1 MLKIRDIETGYGK
14 VKILHG
20 VDLTVPNAGIVAL
33 LGGNGTGKSTL
44 LKCVSGLLRPWSGTI
59 EFDGQPIS
67 RLRPDRIVRL
77 GLVQVTQSKDSFPV
91 LTVEENLRMGAFS
104 RSDKA
109 GISEDMDKV
118 FHYFPV
124 LKERR
129 SQLAATLSGGE
140 IQMMVIG
147 RGLMA
152 RPKMI
157 MFDEPSA
164 ALSPK
169 VVSDICS
176 AIGRIRDEGITILLV
191 EQNVNMA
198 LMLADY
204 GYVIRDGRIDIEGKS
219 DDLLD
224 AASVR
229 EAYFGGT
236 VADTSSSR
244 TGGSLSKSSQTDTSL
259 KGDQK

>member
-1 MLKIRDIETGYGK
+1 MLKIRDLETGYGK

-20 VDLTVPNAGIVAL
+20 VDLTVPNGGIVAL

-44 LKCVSGLLRPWSGTI
+44 LKCVSGLLRAWSGTI
-59 EFDGQPIS
+59 EFNGQPIS

-91 LTVEENLRMGAFS
+91 LTVEENLRMGAYT
-104 RSDKA
+104 RSDRA
-109 GISEDMDKV
+109 SIAEDMDKV
-118 FHYFPV
+118 FDYFPV

-169 VVSDICS
+169 VVLDICT
-176 AIGRIRDEGITILLV
+176 AIGRIRDEGLTILLV
-191 EQNVNMA
+191 EQNVRLA

-219 DDLLD
+219 DRLID
-224 AASVR
+224 ADAVR
-229 EAYFGGT
+229 EAHFGGT
-236 VADTSSSR
+236 VA
-244 TGGSLSKSSQTDTSL
+244 GVQE
-259 KGDQK
+259 

>member
-1 MLKIRDIETGYGK
+1 
-14 VKILHG
+14 
-20 VDLTVPNAGIVAL
+20 
-33 LGGNGTGKSTL
+33 
-44 LKCVSGLLRPWSGTI
+44 
-59 EFDGQPIS
+59 
-67 RLRPDRIVRL
+67 
-77 GLVQVTQSKDSFPV
+77 
-91 LTVEENLRMGAFS
+91 
-104 RSDKA
+104 
-109 GISEDMDKV
+109 
-118 FHYFPV
+118 
-124 LKERR
+124 
-129 SQLAATLSGGE
+129 
-140 IQMMVIG
+140 VIG

-219 DDLLD
+219 DDLID

-244 TGGSLSKSSQTDTSL
+244 TGGSLSKTSQTDTSL

>member
-1 MLKIRDIETGYGK
+1 M
-14 VKILHG
+14 
-20 VDLTVPNAGIVAL
+20 
-33 LGGNGTGKSTL
+33 
-44 LKCVSGLLRPWSGTI
+44 
-59 EFDGQPIS
+59 
-67 RLRPDRIVRL
+67 RL

-91 LTVEENLRMGAFS
+91 LTVDENLRMGAYT
-104 RSDKA
+104 RSDRA
-109 GISEDMDKV
+109 GIAEDMDKV
-118 FHYFPV
+118 FEYFPV

-157 MFDEPSA
+157 MFDEPSS

-204 GYVIRDGRIDIEGKS
+204 GYIIRDGRVDIEGKS
-219 DDLLD
+219 DTLIDS
-224 AASVR
+224 AAVR
-229 EAYFGGT
+229 QAYFGGT
-236 VADTSSSR
+236 VAN
-244 TGGSLSKSSQTDTSL
+244 LSKEI
-259 KGDQK
+259 KNE